1 MKNPRV
7 PRVVDRLGRPFDLVG
22 TLRRS
27 SFGDVYL
34 AMLHP
39 PVGPP
44 EQVAVQLL
52 ARRIPPDP
60 DTVAALHAEAERLT
74 ELDHPFVLAP
84 REVTEIDE
92 RIALVSPYLEGAEL
106 GACLQGESRL
116 PRSALLEV
124 GERVAGAL
132 DAVWSQLGLVHRDV
146 RPPNIRIGVMGE
158 VRLVDFGVARR
169 ARSDVMVG
177 TIAYLAPERFD
188 PDHEL
193 DTASDV
199 FSLGCVLYEGFTGS
213 RTFDRVDTARM
224 FELAS
229 DASAYHAFLHTRLGA
244 LRPGRAADLIA
255 ATLAHDPTERPSAA
269 EVAWACASIAAE
281 WPEAISLR
289 AWCRDRRW
297 PRPGPPPTK
306 GMLEAATSKTVA
318 PPPVRGPAGRPSPA
332 RPTPVPADPPRRWE
346 RRGLVAAVLGAIGV
360 ALAAL
365 SVVLLLLGLYW
376 RQLEQA
382 ADAPV
387 PDASQGSDL
396 PRR

>member
-1 MKNPRV
+1 
-7 PRVVDRLGRPFDLVG
+7 
-22 TLRRS
+22 
-27 SFGDVYL
+27 
-34 AMLHP
+34 
-39 PVGPP
+39 
-44 EQVAVQLL
+44 
-52 ARRIPPDP
+52 
-60 DTVAALHAEAERLT
+60 RLT
-74 ELDHPFVLAP
+74 ALDHPFVMAP
-84 REVTEIDE
+84 REVTEIDD

-193 DTASDV
+193 DAASDV

-224 FELAS
+224 IELAG
-229 DASAYHAFLHTRLGA
+229 DATAYRAFLTTRLGA
-244 LRPGRAADLIA
+244 LRPGRSADLIA
-255 ATLAHDPTERPSAA
+255 ATLAHDPAERPSSA
-269 EVAWACASIAAE
+269 EVAWTCASIAAE
-281 WPEAISLR
+281 WPEATSLR

-297 PRPGPPPTK
+297 PRPGAPPTK
-306 GMLEAATSKTVA
+306 EMLEAATSKTVA
-318 PPPVRGPAGRPSPA
+318 PPPVRGPAGRPSRTMRPA
-332 RPTPVPADPPRRWE
+332 RRPRPAEAPTGRWE

-365 SVVLLLLGLYW
+365 SVLLLLLGLYW
-376 RQLEQA
+376 RQLEQS
-382 ADAPV
+382 ADAPPPDV
-387 PDASQGSDL
+387 PQGSDL